1 MPANPASNPTPNRS
15 SDPSG
20 DRSADLSTRDVVE
33 EVLRAE
39 SAAIERVAQRLDEN
53 IERAVEQLRQ
63 CRGRTIVTGMGK
75 MGYIARKA
83 AATFCSTGTPAL
95 FLHPGEA
102 AHGDLG
108 MVSRGDVLLA
118 LSKSGETAEVNAI
131 LPYMHRFDVPVISLT
146 GGSSSELARRSQ
158 IVIDV
163 SVPSEADTIELA
175 PTSSSTVALAMCDAL
190 AVALM
195 QKRGFTRE
203 QFALFHPG
211 GNLGR
216 RLLATVEHFMHTDQD
231 LPLVDR
237 QDPLRKVIVTMSE
250 KRLGA
255 ALVVGEKK
263 ELLGLLT
270 DGDLRRTFES
280 CPTPLDEKVADWMT
294 AQPLTIGTDS
304 LAVDAIKLMEAKK
317 ITTLPVVDERGG
329 LIGLVHL
336 HDLIRAGLA

>member
-1 MPANPASNPTPNRS
+1 MSTNPASNPIP
-15 SDPSG
+15 
-20 DRSADLSTRDVVE
+20 DRSTRDLIQD
-33 EVLRAE
+33 VLRAE
-39 SAAIERVAQRLDEN
+39 SAAIERIAGRLDE
-53 IERAVEQLRQ
+53 RVEQAVDLLLQ

-83 AATFCSTGTPAL
+83 AATFCSTGTPAV

-131 LPYMHRFDVPVISLT
+131 LPYMHRFDIPVISLT
-146 GGSSSELARRSQ
+146 GCPASELASRSQ
-158 IVIDV
+158 IAIDV

-195 QKRGFTRE
+195 QRRGFTRE

-216 RLLATVEHFMHTDQD
+216 RLLATVEHFMHAGQD
-231 LPLVDR
+231 LPTVAR
-237 QDPLRKVIVTMSE
+237 QDPLRKVIVTMSQ

-255 ALVVGEKK
+255 ALVIGEDK

-270 DGDLRRTFES
+270 DGDLRRTFER
-280 CPTPLDEKVADWMT
+280 CPAPLDESVADWMT
-294 AQPLTIGTDS
+294 VQPQTIGTES

-317 ITTLPVVDERGG
+317 ITSLPVVDPQGQ